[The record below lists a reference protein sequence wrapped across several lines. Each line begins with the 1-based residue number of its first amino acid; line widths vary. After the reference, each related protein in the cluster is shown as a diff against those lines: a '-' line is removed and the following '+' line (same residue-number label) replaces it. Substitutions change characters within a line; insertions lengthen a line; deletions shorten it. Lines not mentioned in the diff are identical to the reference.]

1 MNNVV
6 KFPFSVSR
14 KAHAHKPP
22 ASKNGT
28 PEERAT
34 LQEMVAEEIDAR
46 PPAGSL
52 STTGK
57 NERIRKERHEIW
69 EMAEAATRYWRLRLD
84 FEYAVSWAQQM
95 EVPEGSFH
103 PAVNPGDRPR
113 NVERYRASLVKQLL
127 TPARM
132 VRRSS
137 GNKRRSPGATIV
149 IPA

>member
-1 MNNVV
+1 MTMDSNIV
-6 KFPFSVSR
+6 KFPYSASR
-14 KAHAHKPP
+14 RVHSRRPRK
-22 ASKNGT
+22 SKNGT

-34 LQEMVAEEIDAR
+34 LQELVAEDAR
-46 PPAGSL
+46 PPARSL
-52 STTGK
+52 SATAENGVL
-57 NERIRKERHEIW
+57 RKERHEIW
-69 EMAEAATRYWRLRLD
+69 RMAEAATRYWRLRLD

-132 VRRSS
+132 VRLSS
-137 GNKRRSPGATIV
+137 GNKRR
-149 IPA
+149 

>member
-1 MNNVV
+1 M
-6 KFPFSVSR
+6 
-14 KAHAHKPP
+14 
-22 ASKNGT
+22 T
-28 PEERAT
+28 EERKSRLRGPT
-34 LQEMVAEEIDAR
+34 SGFDPGCVKTCTSQECAELFDAR
-46 PPAGSL
+46 PPAGSS

-137 GNKRRSPGATIV
+137 GNKRR
-149 IPA
+149 